1 MKTTDEVISNK
12 KDLMNDSKGINTSA
26 DNIFINCE
34 IAKDAT
40 KKIDFLILVIET
52 LQINA
57 TDSFLLK
64 AKDIG
69 LSDDFST
76 RVQFWKMRTSNPL
89 RKSYSFS
96 SLSTDQIDS
105 LV

>member
-1 MKTTDEVISNK
+1 MKTTDEVISNR
-12 KDLMNDSKGINTSA
+12 KDVKSDSKGINTSA

-57 TDSFLLK
+57 TDSLLLM

-76 RVQFWKMRTSNPL
+76 LFGAGPTTALHQFGSRSGP
-89 RKSYSFS
+89 
-96 SLSTDQIDS
+96 I
-105 LV
+105 

>member
-1 MKTTDEVISNK
+1 METSYEVSSNR
-12 KDLMNDSKGINTSA
+12 KDDNSESKAINTRA
-26 DNIFINCE
+26 DNIFVNCE

-57 TDSFLLK
+57 TDSLLLK

-69 LSDDFST
+69 LSD
-76 RVQFWKMRTSNPL
+76 
-89 RKSYSFS
+89 
-96 SLSTDQIDS
+96 
-105 LV
+105 